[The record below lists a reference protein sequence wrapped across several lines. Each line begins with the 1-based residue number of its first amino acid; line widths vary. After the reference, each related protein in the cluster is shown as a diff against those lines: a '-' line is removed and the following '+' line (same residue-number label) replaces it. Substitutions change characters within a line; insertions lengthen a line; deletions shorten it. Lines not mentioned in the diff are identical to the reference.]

1 MRNGTASAAFSEDI
15 PLHGDG
21 PVTASPSPLPPTS
34 SSGVPLVGT
43 ARLDAMSAVLARNWW
58 LVALRGVLSILFGA
72 VAFVAPGAF
81 VLSLVLFF
89 SAYMVVDGVV
99 TIASALRAAQ
109 RHERYGFLLL
119 EGLVDIAVGVAAFLV
134 PAAAVWAF
142 VYLIAF
148 WALLS
153 GGLMIA
159 AAFRL
164 HLHYGRWWLLAG
176 GIVSALF
183 GLLLLINPGMSA
195 LVLTWW
201 MGSYAVAFGVAL
213 LILAFSLRGRHA
225 ATGGAVR

>member
-1 MRNGTASAAFSEDI
+1 MTSG
-15 PLHGDG
+15 
-21 PVTASPSPLPPTS
+21 PSPLPPTS
-34 SSGVPLVGT
+34 TSGVPLVGT
-43 ARLDAMSAVLARNWW
+43 ARLDAMSAMLARNWW
-58 LVALRGVLSILFGA
+58 LVALRGVLAILFGV

-89 SAYMVVDGVV
+89 SAYMVVDGAFA
-99 TIASALRAAQ
+99 IAAAIRAAQ

-142 VYLIAF
+142 VYLVAF

-153 GGLMIA
+153 GSLMVA

-164 HLHYGRWWLLAG
+164 HRHYGRWWFLLS
-176 GIVSALF
+176 GIVSVLF
-183 GLLLLINPGMSA
+183 GILLLINPGISA

-201 MGSYAVAFGVAL
+201 LGAYAFAFGVAL
-213 LILAFSLRGRHA
+213 LILAVSLRGRH
-225 ATGGAVR
+225 TGSVAPARP